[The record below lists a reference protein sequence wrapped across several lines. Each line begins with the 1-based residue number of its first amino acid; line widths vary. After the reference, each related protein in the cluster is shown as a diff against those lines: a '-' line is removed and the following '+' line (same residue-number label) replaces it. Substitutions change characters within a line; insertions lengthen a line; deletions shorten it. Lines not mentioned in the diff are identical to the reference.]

1 MYFVTGAS
9 GRLGQLVAGEVA
21 KRGEAGRTTL
31 GSRDKTKLAGFEGR
45 GFKTA
50 TFDFDNPQSMLD
62 ALKGHRRLVLIS
74 GDTAVDERIRQHKAA
89 IDAAKAAGIEAIL
102 YTSFTNASAKSLFT
116 FAKIHA
122 ETEAYIKAS
131 GVAYAVLR
139 DNQYAENLDNAI
151 AHAKDAGTLGI
162 YGGKGKVAYIS
173 RPDIAFAVATALL
186 AKPVANAIYEL
197 TGPQAYDAA
206 DIARILAR
214 KWNKDVKPADLPREV
229 FVSIL
234 QGAKLPDFLVEAIAS
249 LGDAAAAGEMAA
261 VSSDF
266 RKITGRDPESLESFL
281 NRTA

>member
-21 KRGEAGRTTL
+21 KRGEAGQTTL
-31 GSRDKTKLAGFEGR
+31 GSRDRAKLAGFAGQ

-50 TFDFDNPQSMLD
+50 TFDFDNPQSMRD

-89 IDAAKAAGIEAIL
+89 IDAAKAAGIETIL

-131 GVAYAVLR
+131 GLDYAVLR
-139 DNQYAENLDNAI
+139 DNQYAENLENAI
-151 AHAKDAGTLGI
+151 AHAKDTGTLGI
-162 YGGKGKVAYIS
+162 HGSKGKVAYIS
-173 RPDIAFAVATALL
+173 RPDIAFAAATALL
-186 AKPVANAIYEL
+186 AKPAANAIYEL

-214 KWNKDVKPADLPREV
+214 KWNKDVKAAELPREV

-234 QGAKLPDFLVEAIAS
+234 QSAKLPDFLVEAIAS

-266 RKITGRDPESLESFL
+266 KKITSRDPESLESFL